1 MALKHLVGLDHI
13 VVLVR
18 DLDGA
23 AETWR
28 RLGFTLAPR
37 GTHSPHMGTGNH
49 TIMLGAD
56 YIELIGVLTET
67 AHNAPSRALLA
78 RRGEGIERAA
88 LTTTDAAAGV
98 EEIRERGIFGV
109 GPIDFGR
116 PVILPDGRRTEARFR
131 VFQWPLDEAPA
142 GMRIFACEHLTRD
155 AVWIPELQRHANGAT
170 AIVRVEIVSAEPERE
185 AGHMARLLDR
195 PAEREPDGAVRVASG
210 GSRGAFVFVAP
221 DVLARRYPGVP
232 LDGLPSDGA
241 ASLVLA
247 TSDPEAAARSV
258 GAARVRSGQAVC
270 VPPALANGVLLV
282 FEER

>member
-1 MALKHLVGLDHI
+1 MVLKHIVGLDHI

-37 GTHSPHMGTGNH
+37 GTHSAHIGTGNY

-98 EEIRERGIFGV
+98 EELLAHGFPGS
-109 GPIDFGR
+109 GR
-116 PVILPDGRRTEARFR
+116 SI
-131 VFQWPLDEAPA
+131 
-142 GMRIFACEHLTRD
+142 
-155 AVWIPELQRHANGAT
+155 
-170 AIVRVEIVSAEPERE
+170 S
-185 AGHMARLLDR
+185 
-195 PAEREPDGAVRVASG
+195 
-210 GSRGAFVFVAP
+210 
-221 DVLARRYPGVP
+221 
-232 LDGLPSDGA
+232 
-241 ASLVLA
+241 
-247 TSDPEAAARSV
+247 AAR
-258 GAARVRSGQAVC
+258 
-270 VPPALANGVLLV
+270 
-282 FEER
+282 

>member
-1 MALKHLVGLDHI
+1 MALKQIVGLDHI

-37 GTHSPHMGTGNH
+37 GTHSAHMGTGNY

-98 EEIRERGIFGV
+98 EELRADGVPGI

-116 PVILPDGRRTEARFR
+116 PVTLPDGRRTEARFR
-131 VFQWPLDEAPA
+131 VFQWPLEEAPA

-155 AVWIPELQRHANGAT
+155 AVWLPGLQRHANGAT
-170 AIVRVEIVSAEPERE
+170 GIVRIEIVSAEPDRG
-185 AGHMARLLDR
+185 AAHMARLLDQR
-195 PAEREPDGAVRVASG
+195 TEREPDGGVRVASG
-210 GSRGAFVFVAP
+210 ESRGAFVFLTS
-221 DVLARRYPGVP
+221 DVLAERYPAVP
-232 LDGLPSDGA
+232 RDGTPSDGA

-247 TSDPEAAARSV
+247 TSDVEAAARAI
-258 GAARVRSGQAVC
+258 GPAGIRRGQAVYA
-270 VPPALANGVLLV
+270 PPARANGVLLA

>member
-1 MALKHLVGLDHI
+1 MALKHIVGLDHI

-23 AETWR
+23 AETWH

-37 GTHSPHMGTGNH
+37 GTHSAHMGTGNY

-98 EEIRERGIFGV
+98 EELRARGVPGI
-109 GPIDFGR
+109 GPINFGR
-116 PVILPDGRRTEARFR
+116 PVTLPDGRQTEARFR
-131 VFQWPLDEAPA
+131 VFQWPLEGAPA

-155 AVWIPELQRHANGAT
+155 AVWIPELQTHANRAQC
-170 AIVRVEIVSAEPERE
+170 IRRVEIVSADPRSDAE
-185 AGHMARLLDR
+185 HMARLIDR
-195 PAEREPDGAVRVASG
+195 SAEPEPDGAVRVASG
-210 GSRGAFVFVAP
+210 ESRGAFVFLTS
-221 DVLARRYPGVP
+221 DVLAQRYPAAP
-232 LDGLPSDGA
+232 RDEMPSDGA

-247 TSDPEAAARSV
+247 TSDVDAAARAIGSA
-258 GAARVRSGQAVC
+258 GFRRGQAVY
-270 VPPALANGVLLV
+270 VPPAGANGVLLA
-282 FEER
+282 FQER

>member
-1 MALKHLVGLDHI
+1 MALKHIVGLDHI

-37 GTHSPHMGTGNH
+37 GTHSAHMGTGNY

-98 EEIRERGIFGV
+98 EELRARGIPGI

-116 PVILPDGRRTEARFR
+116 PVTLPDGRKTEARFR
-131 VFQWPLDEAPA
+131 VFQWPW
-142 GMRIFACEHLTRD
+142 RR
-155 AVWIPELQRHANGAT
+155 R
-170 AIVRVEIVSAEPERE
+170 
-185 AGHMARLLDR
+185 R
-195 PAEREPDGAVRVASG
+195 PACGSSPAS
-210 GSRGAFVFVAP
+210 
-221 DVLARRYPGVP
+221 
-232 LDGLPSDGA
+232 
-241 ASLVLA
+241 
-247 TSDPEAAARSV
+247 T
-258 GAARVRSGQAVC
+258 
-270 VPPALANGVLLV
+270 
-282 FEER
+282 